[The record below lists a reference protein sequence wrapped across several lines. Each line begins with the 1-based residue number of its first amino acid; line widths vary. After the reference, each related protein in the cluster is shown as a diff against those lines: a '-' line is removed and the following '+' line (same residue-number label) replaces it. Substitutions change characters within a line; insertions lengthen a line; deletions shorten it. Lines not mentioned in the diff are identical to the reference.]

1 VRIEA
6 APRFN
11 RLVKK
16 LEQIVKQALDREV
29 MRLAEGTSKGD
40 RKKGVLRDVLIE
52 KFEAANKQWLLA
64 YCVREKDGVVQLL
77 HFAQHENFYRD
88 LARYLKKGSRLVH
101 EDG

>member
-11 RLVKK
+11 RMAKK
-16 LEQIVKQALDREV
+16 LEPIVKQALDREV
-29 MRLAEGTSKGD
+29 RRLVEDPYKGD
-40 RKKGVLRDVLIE
+40 YKKGVLRNVLVE

-64 YCVREKDGVVQLL
+64 YRVLEKDGVIQLL

-88 LARYLKKGSRLVH
+88 LARYLKKGAN
-101 EDG
+101 